1 MDEILIEQYTHQEN
15 IIKSRVSTTQYLE
28 DVIHTHTH
36 TKKITTHEKIEKCG
50 SQSREKP
57 ISSDKSTKDPDTGI
71 TS

>member
-36 TKKITTHEKIEKCG
+36 RVIKKLCKFG
-50 SQSREKP
+50 SQSQFNSYRALRMFFLLLGVSIPKL
-57 ISSDKSTKDPDTGI
+57 T
-71 TS
+71 